1 MKNRK
6 REICTSGSGLG
17 WATLPDTARRAAIV
31 PVSPHAGVIQRS
43 APSQLRSLGSP
54 PSGTSLQRG
63 DETCFEKVHRDC
75 HHGRNRCSFARM
87 EEHHGA

>member
-75 HHGRNRCSFARM
+75 RHGRNRCSFARM